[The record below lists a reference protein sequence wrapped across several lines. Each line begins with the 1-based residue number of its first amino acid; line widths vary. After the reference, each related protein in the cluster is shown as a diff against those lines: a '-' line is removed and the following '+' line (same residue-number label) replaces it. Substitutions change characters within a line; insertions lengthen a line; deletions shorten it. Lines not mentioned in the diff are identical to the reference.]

1 MTLSREATEAA
12 YRKHR
17 ELHEARR
24 WSALA
29 DLFAEDGVYSEPFFG
44 RIEGREAIREFL
56 VRSMAG
62 LDAWTFP
69 IESITLG
76 EGRVVTHWWNRLPG
90 QRRDGGWFQ
99 FRGISTITYDD
110 HGLIADQLD
119 FYDRLQVLQVI
130 AEGRSRVVERAVAG
144 LVRLGRPLVEGTHRV
159 IASTE
164 RVRAARGSRG
174 A

>member
-12 YRKHR
+12 YRRHR
-17 ELHEARR
+17 ELHEGRR
-24 WSALA
+24 WSEIA

-44 RIEGREAIREFL
+44 RIEGREAVREFL
-56 VRSMAG
+56 VRSMNG

-69 IESITLG
+69 IESITID

-110 HGLIADQLD
+110 DAEIVDQLD
-119 FYDRLQVLQVI
+119 FYDRLDALQVI
-130 AEGRSRVVERAVAG
+130 AEGRSRMVEHAVAG
-144 LVRLGRPLVEGTHRV
+144 LVRLGRPVIAGTHWLV
-159 IASTE
+159 
-164 RVRAARGSRG
+164 ARTSDRG
-174 A
+174 G

>member
-12 YRKHR
+12 YRRHR

-24 WSALA
+24 WSEIA
-29 DLFAEDGVYSEPFFG
+29 DLFAEDGVYAEPFFG
-44 RIEGREAIREFL
+44 RIEGREAVREFL
-56 VRSMAG
+56 VKSMKG

-69 IESITLG
+69 IESITIG

-110 HGLIADQLD
+110 DAKIVDQLD
-119 FYDRLQVLQVI
+119 FYDRLDALQVI
-130 AEGRSRVVERAVAG
+130 AEGRSRVVEQAVAG
-144 LVRLGRPLVEGTHRV
+144 LVRLGRPLIAGTHWLVART
-159 IASTE
+159 SE
-164 RVRAARGSRG
+164 RSS
-174 A
+174 